1 MPMRLVVG
9 RLRDVALGV
18 LYVAFGA
25 ACVVMEIVRA
35 RLRERRRPEPPE
47 ND

>member
-1 MPMRLVVG
+1 MRLVVG

-18 LYVAFGA
+18 LYVVFGA

-35 RLRERRRPEPPE
+35 RLRERRQWARP
-47 ND
+47 DDD